1 MVCTVYS
8 TRLHLTWSVQTLPGC
23 SSHGL
28 NQAVA
33 HMVCTV
39 YSTLLHLIW
48 SIQYRVV
55 SDMVCAVSGCIW
67 HVLHST
73 RLYNVQYLTW
83 CVQYQAVSDMV
94 CTVQGCIWHGLCSV
108 QYQAVSDMFFF
119 SLFYL
124 PKICKLYTNNCIQF
138 VCLLVGPG
146 TGKKY
151 FTFIWLFKVRD

>member
-55 SDMVCAVSGCIW
+55 SDMVCAI
-67 HVLHST
+67 
-73 RLYNVQYLTW
+73 
-83 CVQYQAVSDMV
+83 QAASDMF
-94 CTVQGCIWHGLCSV
+94 CTVHGCIWHGLCSIRLHLTCSAQYTVVQYLTWSV
-108 QYQAVSDMFFF
+108 QYQAVSDMFFSRSF
-119 SLFYL
+119 IFRKFENYIQTIVYSLCVCWLGPALVKNILHLFDYL
-124 PKICKLYTNNCIQF
+124 K
-138 VCLLVGPG
+138 
-146 TGKKY
+146 
-151 FTFIWLFKVRD
+151 